1 MDGTDGRSQMMSGDL
16 VVDFGLLE
24 NTDHALGVLATEF
37 KDASAIVSDYSADVG
52 APVLIGALEAFATDW
67 NAHRAQLLSSIQ
79 SVRQLAAEGEK
90 QFRATD
96 GKLASDLRRDGG
108 A

>member
-16 VVDFGLLE
+16 VVDLGLLE
-24 NTDHALGVLATEF
+24 NTDHALGVLFTEF
-37 KDASAIVSDYSADVG
+37 KDASAIVSGYAADIG
-52 APVLIGALEAFATDW
+52 APVLVGALEAFATDW
-67 NAHRAQLLSSIQ
+67 NAHRAQLLSSIA
-79 SVRQLAAEGEK
+79 SVRTLAAEGGK

-96 GKLASDLRRDGG
+96 DKLASDLRKGGG